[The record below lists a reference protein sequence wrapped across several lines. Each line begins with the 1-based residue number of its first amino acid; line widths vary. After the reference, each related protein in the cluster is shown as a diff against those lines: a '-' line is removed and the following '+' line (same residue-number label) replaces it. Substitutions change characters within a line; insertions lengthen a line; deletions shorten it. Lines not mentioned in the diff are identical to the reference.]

1 MQDLLDK
8 LQYLKN
14 SEIKSRVDTRL
25 AEFSTYRN
33 GKMDEIFGELCFCIT
48 TANCSAERCIEVQEK
63 MGDGFLTLSEMEL
76 VAKFKELGY
85 RFPNVRSKYIVEAR
99 ENISHLQGFIKSGDN
114 GNELR
119 EWIVKN
125 IKGLG
130 YKESSHFLRN
140 IGFNNYAIID
150 FHIIDL
156 LVSYNLIEKPKI
168 LTKSKYLEIEEILK
182 DIGNKLKLNLAELDL
197 YLWYLETGKILK

>member
-1 MQDLLDK
+1 MQELLDK
-8 LQYLKN
+8 LQSLKN
-14 SEIKSRVDTRL
+14 SEIKSRIDTRL
-25 AEFSTYRN
+25 EDFSLYRN
-33 GKMDEIFGELCFCIT
+33 GKKDEIFSELCFCIT
-48 TANCSAERCIEVQEK
+48 TANCSAERCIEVQES
-63 MGDGFLTLSEMEL
+63 MANGFFTLSEKEL
-76 VAKFKELGY
+76 ANRFKELGY

-99 ENISHLQGFIKSGDN
+99 ENINQLQELLKSGVN

-140 IGFNNYAIID
+140 IGYDNYAIID

-156 LVSYNLIEKPKI
+156 LVSYNLIEKPKS

-182 DIGNKLKLNLAELDL
+182 NIGNKLKLNLAELDL

>member
-1 MQDLLDK
+1 LQELLDK
-8 LQYLKN
+8 LQDLKN
-14 SEIKSRVDTRL
+14 SEIKEQIDTRL
-25 AEFSTYRN
+25 AEFKSYRN
-33 GKMDEIFGELCFCIT
+33 RKIDEIFGELCFCIT

-63 MGDGFLTLSEMEL
+63 IGSGFLTLSELEL
-76 VAKFKELGY
+76 AAKFKKIGY
-85 RFPNVRSKYIVEAR
+85 RFPNIRSKYIIHAR
-99 ENISHLQGFIKSGDN
+99 DKISQLEELLKLANN

-140 IGFNNYAIID
+140 IGYINYAIID

-156 LVSYNLIEKPKI
+156 LVTHNLIEKPKT
-168 LTKSKYLEIEEILK
+168 LTKSKYLEIEGLLKEI
-182 DIGNKLKLNLAELDL
+182 GSRLKLNLAELDL